1 MFEVMFLLERERE
14 RERKGLGKL
23 LQKMCSGWRVV
34 TVLEKVSTV
43 QPVNFED
50 KYFVIW
56 QLSLRIG

>member
-1 MFEVMFLLERERE
+1 M
-14 RERKGLGKL
+14 KGLGKL

-43 QPVNFED
+43 QPVNFGD

-56 QLSLRIG
+56 QFITAHMAMCRATFCAQIKFYS